1 MARCGRVTWRRATSA
16 AMIAVLAGGFFAQ
29 PASATVKYG
38 PIEIS
43 GSVDSQNLFR
53 ASEADE
59 WQFIQNRNTA
69 LIRFEY
75 EWLQGGKFI
84 DRIDVP
90 WIKRSKLYLLYRGTY
105 DSFWG
110 IAPGGRQKGVTTY
123 DDKIGGPIQGNNIGT
138 TSNDPNPSVGCT
150 TPPCPQSGL
159 YTRTDG
165 KARDSLAFTNT
176 LREGYIDLALMNAP
190 VSFRLGRQQ
199 VIWGES
205 DQFRLMDIINPLDT
219 TWHLQQEEWDK
230 IRIPLWLVKAIWDM
244 GDVGPIANAFTEL
257 VWNPGDYQPGNK
269 VEFLPAP
276 WAVETANPVRFG
288 QINVPDP
295 NTDLGFLTPV
305 FNLQGTSFRKGD
317 FNRNPG
323 DASAVGVR
331 FHGVTDIPLVNM
343 SGFEFT
349 LNYLWSR
356 GVGIGAAA
364 GAPFGLK
371 INSIN
376 VNPTQVILQDNNNPN
391 RNPNSPTV
399 GRPTAANPA
408 ALFAGS
414 SVNPA
419 FVNAQFIHPY
429 TNTVGATANYFEGN
443 TNVVFRL
450 ETAYQ
455 FDAPFQT
462 AALKDRVNVQGL
474 DPRLGLKA
482 PVGYTTS
489 DVWAGMLGFDRPTWI
504 KFLNPRTTWF
514 LTGQFFWSYQVD
526 NGEEC
531 FSRDT
536 TTGQCLVKGTPLRGG
551 VLTASARPYYRPPEG
566 SATWNAATKNGF
578 GVWYNGPFAGATER
592 TQTGCTGTNPQSP
605 CAPGKGVAS
614 NLLGNDDRVLSWE
627 GLFTFAATSFYWGGT
642 FVPFVAMA
650 VDPFNRNILFQLK
663 ADYFI
668 TNNFIIQPQ
677 AKFFNNLGSG
687 TPSLDPWGA
696 GGLNA
701 RRDEIGFKVTYQF

>member
-1 MARCGRVTWRRATSA
+1 MTPATAGGTFGGREGAAERKGAPMARCGRFTCLGRATCGVITA
-16 AMIAVLAGGFFAQ
+16 ALVGLVFIQ
-29 PASATVKYG
+29 PAAATVKYG

-43 GSVDSQNLFR
+43 GSVDTQNLFR
-53 ASEADE
+53 APEADQ

-105 DSFWG
+105 DGFWG
-110 IAPGGRQKGVTTY
+110 IAPGGRQVGVTSY
-123 DDKIGGPIQGNNIGT
+123 DDKIGGPIQGNNFGT

-443 TNVVFRL
+443 T
-450 ETAYQ
+450 
-455 FDAPFQT
+455 
-462 AALKDRVNVQGL
+462 
-474 DPRLGLKA
+474 
-482 PVGYTTS
+482 
-489 DVWAGMLGFDRPTWI
+489 
-504 KFLNPRTTWF
+504 
-514 LTGQFFWSYQVD
+514 
-526 NGEEC
+526 
-531 FSRDT
+531 
-536 TTGQCLVKGTPLRGG
+536 
-551 VLTASARPYYRPPEG
+551 
-566 SATWNAATKNGF
+566 
-578 GVWYNGPFAGATER
+578 
-592 TQTGCTGTNPQSP
+592 
-605 CAPGKGVAS
+605 
-614 NLLGNDDRVLSWE
+614 
-627 GLFTFAATSFYWGGT
+627 
-642 FVPFVAMA
+642 
-650 VDPFNRNILFQLK
+650 
-663 ADYFI
+663 
-668 TNNFIIQPQ
+668 
-677 AKFFNNLGSG
+677 
-687 TPSLDPWGA
+687 
-696 GGLNA
+696 
-701 RRDEIGFKVTYQF
+701 